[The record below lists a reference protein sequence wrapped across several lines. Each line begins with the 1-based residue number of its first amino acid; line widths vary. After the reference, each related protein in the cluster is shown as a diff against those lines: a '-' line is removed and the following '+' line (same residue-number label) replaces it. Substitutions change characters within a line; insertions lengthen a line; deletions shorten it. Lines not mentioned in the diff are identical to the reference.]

1 MDTRLDRLLNQLDA
15 LETDRRRV
23 RMAWGAVSYADVP
36 GIGQDDLLAMTQ
48 APVEIASIPIRD
60 DAVFGHRPVFS
71 AQLGAAAG
79 TANAPSPSSLSS
91 RPGPGAVVETETSD
105 LVAGLN
111 RGHGLMVDTG
121 PDDSADA
128 EPNDHVHG
136 ISTDPAATGD
146 GDGTDDSDNEDG
158 EWPAASFDLPGY
170 DATVSTEAYDDKTLQ
185 PRRLIRVTNTGD
197 DDIDS
202 AAEPDTSAVTARG
215 PLCRDPLTAKVALP
229 AIDVDSIMRAK
240 ETFGR
245 FVRRTSLCD
254 PATANPWILVERLS
268 ETILDECLLDV
279 SREIG
284 VELDA
289 VVDTMVAGE
298 LKVA

>member
-1 MDTRLDRLLNQLDA
+1 M
-15 LETDRRRV
+15 
-23 RMAWGAVSYADVP
+23 
-36 GIGQDDLLAMTQ
+36 
-48 APVEIASIPIRD
+48 
-60 DAVFGHRPVFS
+60 
-71 AQLGAAAG
+71 
-79 TANAPSPSSLSS
+79 
-91 RPGPGAVVETETSD
+91 ETETWD

-128 EPNDHVHG
+128 DPDDHVHG
-136 ISTDPAATGD
+136 ISTEPAAAGD
-146 GDGTDDSDNEDG
+146 GDGTGDSDNEDG
-158 EWPAASFDLPGY
+158 GWPAASFDLPGY
-170 DATVSTEAYDDKTLQ
+170 DAALSTEAYDDKTLQ
-185 PRRLIRVTNTGD
+185 LRRLIRVTNAGGD

-202 AAEPDTSAVTARG
+202 SAEPDTSAVTARG
-215 PLCRDPLTAKVALP
+215 PSCRDPLTAKVALP

-240 ETFGR
+240 ERFGR

-279 SREIG
+279 STEIG
-284 VELDA
+284 AELDA